1 MQRVPPDV
9 AYLHAVKS
17 IKDTQADRVIS
28 PALSTNGRSVIATRT
43 FLDSASTTGCVRLAP
58 THPVT
63 SPLHTTNS
71 VRSPPSVFGIPPD
84 GHPAFGET
92 PFENAQAALLVS
104 ARVAGCACVLFSHK
118 RNLIR
123 LSSSLY
129 LWCVLV

>member
-9 AYLHAVKS
+9 AYRHAVKS
-17 IKDTQADRVIS
+17 IKDMPADPVIS

-58 THPVT
+58 THPMT
-63 SPLHTTNS
+63 SPLQLHTTNS
-71 VRSPPSVFGIPPD
+71 VRSPPSVFGIPD
-84 GHPAFGET
+84 GHPAFGDT

-104 ARVAGCACVLFSHK
+104 ARVAVCVRLLSHK